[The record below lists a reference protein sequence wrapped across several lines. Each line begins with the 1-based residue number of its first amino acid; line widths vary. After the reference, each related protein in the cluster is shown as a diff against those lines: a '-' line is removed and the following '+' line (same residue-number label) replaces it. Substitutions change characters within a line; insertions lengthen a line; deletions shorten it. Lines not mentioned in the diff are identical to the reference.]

1 MTAFEQFYAIATG
14 SGPVLERTRRMIGE
28 ENLALMLAK
37 ATVSGTTIELS
48 PTLVAKEFSITA
60 PAAHKKIESITV
72 PKHVN

>member
-14 SGPVLERTRRMIGE
+14 PGPVLERTRRMIGE

-37 ATVSGTTIELS
+37 ATISETTIELS
-48 PTLVAKEFSITA
+48 PTRVAEEFSITA
-60 PAAHKKIESITV
+60 QAARKKIENTTV